1 MSLVPVRSWLDR
13 VRGSYEASSG
23 GGGGGL
29 TSFVEVE
36 VGGKSRLRSVTSGDL
51 GSGGAG
57 GSLKDS
63 ESEVE
68 EAGSRS

>member
-13 VRGSYEASSG
+13 VRGSYEASS

-63 ESEVE
+63 ERE